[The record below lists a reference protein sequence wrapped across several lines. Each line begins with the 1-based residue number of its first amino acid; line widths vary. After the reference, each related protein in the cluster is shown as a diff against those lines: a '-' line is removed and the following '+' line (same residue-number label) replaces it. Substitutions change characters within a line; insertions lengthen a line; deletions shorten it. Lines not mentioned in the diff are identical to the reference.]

1 MVAAG
6 ASPLEA
12 MQVTGHRS
20 LAMIERY
27 SVKTHSRGAKALTAR
42 EKLLRAKQG
51 RSGRETRTPTRHAR
65 AKCAMAILVSRYPV
79 Y

>member
-27 SVKTHSRGAKALTAR
+27 SVKTTR
-42 EKLLRAKQG
+42 EAPR
-51 RSGRETRTPTRHAR
+51 R
-65 AKCAMAILVSRYPV
+65 
-79 Y
+79 